1 MNKNKRLVRAHDSM
15 FLGVAAGIA
24 DYLDL
29 DPTLIRLLFVLLT
42 LAGGPGLII
51 YIIMAIVMPK
61 SSIEEDIIVEK
72 EPDSF

>member
-1 MNKNKRLVRAHDSM
+1 MNNKRLIRSHDTM
-15 FLGVAAGIA
+15 ALGVAAGIA

-29 DPTLIRLLFVLLT
+29 DPTLIRLIFVLLT

-61 SSIEEDIIVEK
+61 AAIDDDIIIEK
-72 EPDSF
+72 DPDAF